1 MHYIYPSRTTY
12 MAKRLSFAPGI
23 PKGRLEQCF
32 ERIGELRE
40 RLHRY
45 MTQSPGQ
52 ALLEKLAKDTTDA
65 YEHCIFNPLA
75 CTYINISTSQGLYQ
89 RMNVT
94 LQQIIT
100 DAYAL
105 AGLQT
110 EFHAW
115 LQKITISKDTMRE
128 RQARAKEAAQ
138 FRL

>member
-1 MHYIYPSRTTY
+1 
-12 MAKRLSFAPGI
+12 
-23 PKGRLEQCF
+23 
-32 ERIGELRE
+32 
-40 RLHRY
+40 
-45 MTQSPGQ
+45 
-52 ALLEKLAKDTTDA
+52 
-65 YEHCIFNPLA
+65 
-75 CTYINISTSQGLYQ
+75 
-89 RMNVT
+89 MNVT